1 MIHHLKGQ
9 LVEVNPAFA
18 VVECGGVGYLVN
30 ITLNTY
36 THISGASEVKL
47 FTLPIY
53 KEDGQTLFGFYK
65 HAEREVFSLLISVS
79 GVGGNTARVILSSL
93 SAEEVRECIAA
104 ENANLLKSVKG
115 IGAKTAQRIIVD
127 LKDKMAAVATGDP
140 EMASSGQ
147 GADIIPEATAALEVL
162 GYSNRQ
168 THKLLYQIRKDQPT
182 ISLEELIKTALKR
195 L

>member
-1 MIHHLKGQ
+1 MIHHLQGK

-65 HAEREVFSLLISVS
+65 RTEREVFSLLISVS

-93 SAEEVRECIAA
+93 SAEEVCECIAA
-104 ENANLLKSVKG
+104 ENVNLLKSVKG

-127 LKDKMAAVATGDP
+127 LKDKMAAIATGD
-140 EMASSGQ
+140 AGAVSAGQ
-147 GADIIPEATAALEVL
+147 GADLIPEATAALEVL

-168 THKLLYQIRKDQPT
+168 THKILHQIRKDQPA